1 MTTAFRIQSASRDVS
16 ELLDPAQQV
25 SVSYT
30 TDTERAGVSGR
41 ESLESLAAHLVRAGV
56 PFDVHS
62 AVVTMRGPLSQDTPE
77 DADLGEILIYPTE
90 IVSVE
95 PMTDRLADLIDAA
108 ADALYA

>member
-30 TDTERAGVSGR
+30 TDTERAGVSGC
-41 ESLESLAAHLVRAGV
+41 ESLESLAAYLVRAGV

-62 AVVTMRGPLSQDTPE
+62 AVVTMRGPLSQ
-77 DADLGEILIYPTE
+77 DLGEILIYPTE